1 MLVRRYWISACVVL
15 LVGSASCRGDTQTS
29 PTEVVMQFYT
39 MRDAVGVSGA
49 PDAQE
54 LAALNPFITDSLS
67 RRLAE
72 ADSVRTA
79 DMKRAPDEKPAFVE
93 GDLFSSL
100 FEGPTSYRPQ
110 PAIQSGDVTLVPMVF
125 VYDRQPPAVTWTD
138 TVVVHQQNGHWRV
151 HDIRYGGTW
160 DFGNKGSLLQSLAP
174 SSP

>member
-1 MLVRRYWISACVVL
+1 
-15 LVGSASCRGDTQTS
+15 
-29 PTEVVMQFYT
+29 MQFYT

-49 PDAQE
+49 PDTKE

-67 RRLAE
+67 RQLAA
-72 ADSVRTA
+72 ADSVRSA

-110 PAIQSGDVTLVPMVF
+110 PAIERGDVTLVPIMF

-138 TVVVHQQNGHWRV
+138 TVVVKQQNGQWRV

-160 DFGNKGSLLQSLAP
+160 DFGNKGSLLQSLDP